1 MYKSSNYH
9 FTEES
14 RELDLFF
21 LTLQVMNYFSAEIV
35 YLLHSS
41 LVIIFESFDC
51 GAVHI
56 DELAS
61 TFHRTHEERPM
72 ALRLSESPTG
82 S

>member
-1 MYKSSNYH
+1 M
-9 FTEES
+9 
-14 RELDLFF
+14 
-21 LTLQVMNYFSAEIV
+21 

-61 TFHRTHEERPM
+61 SFHRTHEERPR
-72 ALRLSESPTG
+72 ALRVSDWKLSSFGNDLVHFQDSWGGGGGGGGGEAEP
-82 S
+82 